1 MSRIRGKDT
10 KPEIVI
16 RKGMHEMG
24 FRFRLH
30 SAHLPGKPDPVL
42 SRYRAA
48 IFVHGC
54 FWHGHDCHLFR
65 VPSTR
70 QEFWQAKIAGNS
82 ERDRKVIAALKRLG
96 WRQLVIWECAIK
108 GKSRLAPEALLDHD
122 ANWIRTG
129 SLLEEITGAS
139 LT

>member
-16 RKGMHEMG
+16 RKGLHQMG

-30 SAHLPGKPDPVL
+30 CSHLPGKPDLVL

-65 VPSTR
+65 MPSTR
-70 QEFWQAKIAGNS
+70 QEFWQAKFEGNA
-82 ERDRKVIAALKRLG
+82 ERDRKVTAALKRLG
-96 WRQLVIWECAIK
+96 WRQLVIWECAMK
-108 GKSRLAPEALLDHD
+108 GKSRLAPESLLGL
-122 ANWIRTG
+122 AAKWIR
-129 SLLEEITGAS
+129 SESQIEDIAGAP
-139 LT
+139 